1 MDRTISINIITEQ
14 VKSEALLKHLIGVE
28 AAMRGYAKKFGED
41 ENKWGITGLLH
52 DFDWEICPTPD
63 DHPTYGAKILR
74 GKNVPDDI
82 VKAVLSHG
90 NHTGIIRETKMEK
103 TLFAVDELSGFIRA
117 VALVRP
123 SKSLNDLKVNSV
135 KNRFRNSF
143 CSRFAHTD
151 VVVTEVTVV
160 ESGCTSSNMKRACEL
175 ICIVQRSRCSPRV

>member
-1 MDRTISINIITEQ
+1 MDRTIAINIITEH
-14 VKSEALLKHLIGVE
+14 VKSEVLLKHLIGVE

-63 DHPTYGAKILR
+63 DHPTYRAKILR

-123 SKSLNDLKVNSV
+123 SKSLNDLKVSSV
-135 KNRFRNSF
+135 KKKMKDKAFAKEINRDDIIIG
-143 CSRFAHTD
+143 AK
-151 VVVTEVTVV
+151 ELGV
-160 ESGCTSSNMKRACEL
+160 ELDEHINFVIDSLKPISKEIDLN
-175 ICIVQRSRCSPRV
+175 P

>member
-1 MDRTISINIITEQ
+1 MDRTIAINIITEH
-14 VKSEALLKHLIGVE
+14 VKSEVLLKHLIGVE
-28 AAMRGYAKKFGED
+28 AAMKGYAKKFGED

-135 KNRFRNSF
+135 KKKMKDKAFAKEINRDDIIIG
-143 CSRFAHTD
+143 AKELD
-151 VVVTEVTVV
+151 V
-160 ESGCTSSNMKRACEL
+160 EL
-175 ICIVQRSRCSPRV
+175 DEHINFVIDSLKPISKEIDLNP

>member
-1 MDRTISINIITEQ
+1 MDRITAINIINQ
-14 VKSEALLKHLIGVE
+14 YVKSDVLLKHLIGVE
-28 AAMRGYAKKFGED
+28 AAMRVYAKKLGED

-52 DFDWEICPTPD
+52 DFDWEICPKPD

-74 GKNVPDDI
+74 EKNVPDDI

-123 SKSLNDLKVNSV
+123 SKSLNDLKVSSV
-135 KNRFRNSF
+135 KKKMKDKAFAKEVNRDDIIIGAEELGVELDEHINFVINSLKPI
-143 CSRFAHTD
+143 SKKI
-151 VVVTEVTVV
+151 
-160 ESGCTSSNMKRACEL
+160 GLNL
-175 ICIVQRSRCSPRV
+175 